1 MWGMKMRQRFAIPE
15 SKSQIILATIL
26 LLLLPLLAALQ
37 YRWLGQLSENTQKQM
52 KAGLR
57 ATAARISEDFDRE
70 ITEAYAAF
78 LPAKVGE
85 EDLQGRY
92 AACYARWRESARYP
106 RLVKAVYLAELDD
119 ASRLRLSQLN
129 PATQRLEACDW
140 PAEMNALQQQLERLV
155 GGIRDFAKRLQ
166 EGGAPPNETIR
177 SLSADI
183 PAMLI
188 PIPKL
193 SKIRPGK
200 EISVMFPPNFV
211 IVKLDTD
218 CMAREMLPALMKRH
232 FAEGEQSNYLATV
245 TGKDPQRLIFQPA
258 TMDFDPSTA
267 DASANFFRLRFDYLR
282 SLPGTRMR
290 QIPPPD
296 FRSRGGRRLAGD
308 KLSVTPIMPVMGM
321 VAHPADE
328 QVRLLRLHPA
338 DEQDGLLRLH
348 LADEQDGL
356 LRLHLRHRSGS
367 LETAVAQARRH
378 NLLLSYG
385 ILILLAAAVAMLAL
399 SARRARRLAR
409 QQMDFVAGVSHEL
422 RTPITV
428 IDSAAYNLAK
438 GVTRNPDQIQNY
450 GRIIRKQMR
459 QLQEM
464 VDQTLEFAGI
474 QSGRQ
479 LYNLQPLNLNHLLD
493 EMTKANQ
500 PLLDE
505 RGFQLHQKIQPALPP
520 VLGDGPALARALQN
534 LLSNAMKY
542 SGEGRWIRLQAGV
555 DSAVQPPYVTLA
567 LQDRGLGIPEEDL
580 PRIFEPFY
588 RGSEARAAQI
598 HGNGLGLSLVKNII
612 QAHHGEISVRSRA
625 GEGSSFTIRL
635 PVYTEKDEQTN
646 SPD

>member
-1 MWGMKMRQRFAIPE
+1 MRQRFAIPE
-15 SKSQIILATIL
+15 SKSQFILATIL
-26 LLLLPLLAALQ
+26 LLLLPSLAALQ
-37 YRWLGQLSENTQKQM
+37 YHWLGQLSESTQQQM

-57 ATAARISEDFDRE
+57 ATAARIGEDFDRE

-78 LPAKVGE
+78 LPAFKVGE
-85 EDLQGRY
+85 ENLQRRY
-92 AACYARWRESARYP
+92 AVCYARWRESARYP

-119 ASRLRLSQLN
+119 AGRLRLSQLN
-129 PATQRLEACDW
+129 PSTQRLEDCDW

-155 GGIRDFAKRLQ
+155 SGIRDFAKRLQ
-166 EGGAPPNETIR
+166 EGGAPPNEMIR
-177 SLSADI
+177 PLRADI

-188 PIPKL
+188 PIPKP
-193 SKIRPGK
+193 SKIRPEK

-211 IVKLDTD
+211 IVTLDTD
-218 CMAREMLPALMKRH
+218 CVAREMLPALMKRH
-232 FAEGEQSNYLATV
+232 FAEGEESNYVAAV
-245 TGKDPQRLIFQPA
+245 TGRDPQRLIFQPA
-258 TMDFDPSTA
+258 TMDFDSSTA
-267 DASANFFRLRFDYLR
+267 DASANFFRLLPDNLPR
-282 SLPGTRMR
+282 LPGNRMR
-290 QIPPPD
+290 QIQPPD
-296 FRSRGGRRLAGD
+296 FRSRSNRRFAGD
-308 KLSVTPIMPVMGM
+308 KLPGTPIMLMGM
-321 VAHPADE
+321 AAPKAN
-328 QVRLLRLHPA
+328 
-338 DEQDGLLRLH
+338 EQDGLW
-348 LADEQDGL
+348 
-356 LRLHLRHRSGS
+356 RLHLRHRSGS
-367 LETAVAQARRH
+367 LEAAVAQARRQ
-378 NLLLSYG
+378 NLLLSCG

-438 GVTRNPDQIQNY
+438 GVTRNPDQIQSY

-464 VDQTLEFAGI
+464 VEQTLEFAGI

-505 RGFQLHQKIQPALPP
+505 RGFQLHQEIQPALPP

-542 SGEGRWIRLQAGV
+542 SGEGRWIGLQAGV
-555 DSAVQPPYVTLA
+555 DSAVQPPQVTLA

-588 RGSEARAAQI
+588 RGGEARAAQI

-635 PVYTEKDEQTN
+635 PIYTEKDEQTN

>member
-1 MWGMKMRQRFAIPE
+1 MRQRFAIPE
-15 SKSQIILATIL
+15 SKSQSILATIL
-26 LLLLPLLAALQ
+26 LLLLPSIAALQ
-37 YRWLGQLSENTQKQM
+37 YHWLGQLSESMQQQM

-57 ATAARISEDFDRE
+57 TTAARISEDFDRE

-78 LPAKVGE
+78 LPAFEIGKE
-85 EDLQGRY
+85 NLQPRY

-106 RLVKAVYLAELDD
+106 RLVKAVYLVELDD
-119 ASRLRLSQLN
+119 AGRLRLSQLN

-140 PAEMNALQQQLERLV
+140 PAEMNALRQQLERPV
-155 GGIRDFAKRLQ
+155 SGIRDFAKRLQ

-177 SLSADI
+177 PLRADI

-188 PIPKL
+188 PIPKPL
-193 SKIRPGK
+193 KIMPGK
-200 EISVMFPPNFV
+200 EISVMFPSNYV
-211 IVKLDTD
+211 VVTLDTD
-218 CMAREMLPALMKRH
+218 CVAREMLPALMKRH
-232 FAEGEQSNYLATV
+232 FAEGEQSNYVAAV
-245 TGKDPQRLIFQPA
+245 TGRDPQRLIFQLS

-267 DASANFFRLRFDYLR
+267 DASANFFRLRSDNLR
-282 SLPGTRMR
+282 SLPGNRMLK
-290 QIPPPD
+290 IPSHD
-296 FRSRGGRRLAGD
+296 FRIRSGRRLAGD
-308 KLSVTPIMPVMGM
+308 KLPNTPIT
-321 VAHPADE
+321 
-328 QVRLLRLHPA
+328 LREMALPEA
-338 DEQDGLLRLH
+338 NEQDGLW
-348 LADEQDGL
+348 
-356 LRLHLRHRSGS
+356 RLHLRYRSGS
-367 LETAVAQARRH
+367 LETAVAQARRQ

-385 ILILLAAAVAMLAL
+385 ILILLTAAVAMLAL
-399 SARRARRLAR
+399 SARRARLLAR

-438 GVTRNPDQIQNY
+438 GVTRNPYQIQNY

-464 VDQTLEFAGI
+464 VEQTLEFAGI

-479 LYNLQPLNLNHLLD
+479 LYNLQPLNLNNLLD

-505 RGFQLHQKIQPALPP
+505 RGFQLHQEIQPALPT
-520 VLGDGPALARALQN
+520 VLGDGPALTRALQN

-542 SGEGRWIRLQAGV
+542 SGRGRWIGLQAGV
-555 DSAVQPPYVTLA
+555 DSAVQPPQVTVA

-625 GEGSSFTIRL
+625 GAGSSFTIRL

>member
-1 MWGMKMRQRFAIPE
+1 MRQRFAIPE
-15 SKSQIILATIL
+15 SKSQIVLATIL
-26 LLLLPLLAALQ
+26 LLLLPSLAALQ

-57 ATAARISEDFDRE
+57 ETAARISEDFDRE
-70 ITEAYAAF
+70 ITEAHAAF
-78 LPAKVGE
+78 LPAFKVGE

-119 ASRLRLSQLN
+119 ASQLRLSQLN
-129 PATQRLEACDW
+129 PDTQRLEACDW
-140 PAEMNALQQQLERLV
+140 PAEMNALQQQLERLA

-166 EGGAPPNETIR
+166 EGGAPPNEMIR

-188 PIPKL
+188 PIPKQ

-200 EISVMFPPNFV
+200 EILVAFPPNLV
-211 IVKLDTD
+211 IVTLNTD

-232 FAEGEQSNYLATV
+232 FAEGEQSNYVAAV
-245 TGKDPQRLIFQPA
+245 TGRDPQRLIFQPA
-258 TMDFDPSTA
+258 TVDFDPSTA
-267 DASANFFRLRFDYLR
+267 DASANFFRLRPDNLR
-282 SLPGTRMR
+282 SLPHVRMR
-290 QIPPPD
+290 QILPPPD
-296 FRSRGGRRLAGD
+296 FRSRSDRRLAGD
-308 KLSVTPIMPVMGM
+308 KLPVPTILLGRG
-321 VAHPADE
+321 VAGPT
-328 QVRLLRLHPA
+328 A
-338 DEQDGLLRLH
+338 DEQDGLW
-348 LADEQDGL
+348 
-356 LRLHLRHRSGS
+356 RLHLRHRSGS
-367 LETAVAQARRH
+367 LETAVAQVRRH

-385 ILILLAAAVAMLAL
+385 ILILLAALVAMLAL

-428 IDSAAYNLAK
+428 IDSAAYNLAN
-438 GVTRNPDQIQNY
+438 GVTRNPDQIQSY
-450 GRIIRKQMR
+450 GRIIRKQSR

-464 VDQTLEFAGI
+464 VEQTLEFAGI

-479 LYNLQPLNLNHLLD
+479 LYDLQPLNLNHLLD
-493 EMTKANQ
+493 EMAKANQ

-505 RGFQLHQKIQPALPP
+505 RGFQLHQEIQPALPP

-534 LLSNAMKY
+534 LFSNAMKY
-542 SGEGRWIRLQAGV
+542 SGEGRWIGLQAGV
-555 DSAVQPPYVTLA
+555 DSAVQPPQVTLE
-567 LQDRGLGIPEEDL
+567 LQDRGMGIHEEDL

-635 PVYTEKDEQTN
+635 PVYMEMEKDEQTN

>member
-1 MWGMKMRQRFAIPE
+1 MRQRFAIPE
-15 SKSQIILATIL
+15 SKSQFILTSIL
-26 LLLLPLLAALQ
+26 LLLLPSLAALQ
-37 YRWLGQLSENTQKQM
+37 YHWLGQLSGSTQEQM

-78 LPAKVGE
+78 LPAFKVGE
-85 EDLQGRY
+85 ENLQRRY

-106 RLVKAVYLAELDD
+106 RLVKAVYLTELDD

-155 GGIRDFAKRLQ
+155 SGIRDFAKRPQ
-166 EGGAPPNETIR
+166 EGGAPPNEMIR
-177 SLSADI
+177 PLRADI

-188 PIPKL
+188 PIPDPQ
-193 SKIRPGK
+193 KIRSGK
-200 EISVMFPPNFV
+200 EISITVPPNFV
-211 IVKLDTD
+211 IMTLDTD
-218 CMAREMLPALMKRH
+218 CVAREMLPTLMKRH
-232 FAEGEQSNYLATV
+232 FAEGEQSNYVAAV
-245 TGKDPQRLIFQPA
+245 TGRDPQRRIFQSA

-267 DASANFFRLRFDYLR
+267 DASASFFRLRTDNLSGPPGNR
-282 SLPGTRMR
+282 MWQILPY
-290 QIPPPD
+290 D
-296 FRSRGGRRLAGD
+296 FRSRSDRRLAGD
-308 KLSVTPIMPVMGM
+308 KLPDTPIMPVMRI
-321 VAHPADE
+321 VAPMAN
-328 QVRLLRLHPA
+328 
-338 DEQDGLLRLH
+338 EQDGLW
-348 LADEQDGL
+348 
-356 LRLHLRHRSGS
+356 RLHLRHRSGS
-367 LETAVAQARRH
+367 LETAVAQARRQ
-378 NLLLSYG
+378 NLLLSSG
-385 ILILLAAAVAMLAL
+385 ILILLAATVVLLAL
-399 SARRARRLAR
+399 STRRARRLAR

-438 GVTRNPDQIQNY
+438 GVTRDPDQIQSY

-464 VDQTLEFAGI
+464 VEHTLEFAGI

-505 RGFQLHQKIQPALPP
+505 RGFQLHQEIQPALPT
-520 VLGDGPALARALQN
+520 VLGDGPALTRALQN

-542 SGEGRWIRLQAGV
+542 SGRGRWIGLQAGV
-555 DSAVQPPYVTLA
+555 DSAVQPPQVTVA

-625 GEGSSFTIRL
+625 GAGSSFTIRL